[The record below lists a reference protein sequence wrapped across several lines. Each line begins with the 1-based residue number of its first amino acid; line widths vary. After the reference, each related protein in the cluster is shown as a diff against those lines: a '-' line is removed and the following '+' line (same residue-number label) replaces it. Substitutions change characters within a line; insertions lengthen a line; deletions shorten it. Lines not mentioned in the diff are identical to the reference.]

1 VCDTCRNNGHRV
13 LFYDLYA
20 EQFDPLLTRAEIP
33 ELGLVPESIQRHCEE
48 LPSSDDTVI
57 VHPNN
62 IT

>member
-1 VCDTCRNNGHRV
+1 V